1 MCRMVKQRDFRRLL
15 LPGAFLLI
23 ALVIW
28 LGLMSQFHLD
38 DSFIT
43 YRYAR
48 NFARGWGLVYNQ
60 GDAVLS
66 TTAPLYAML
75 LAAGSFILPDFQV
88 LGGLIG
94 ALSIAAGG
102 LLIVGLL
109 PRRMPAGIRVWAGL
123 VYLLSSPLW
132 LALGMETPLWIMLV
146 LAAVWSAM
154 RDRWPWAGL
163 LIGLAVLTRPDAAL
177 PGVLLAV
184 TALGVTLDRLNTRRR
199 PWLPILGYIGMA
211 AVPVILF
218 GLWAWSL
225 YGSPL
230 PATLGAKGA
239 QAVLGITG
247 MGAYVTPWDGL
258 RLILRSLMVQSPLY
272 IALGLLVIF
281 GLAGRT
287 NGPVFIIVAWGA
299 LHLLAYMVM
308 KVAPYRW
315 YYAPLVP
322 GMALLAAAG
331 LDYLMR
337 RLALRKVRFA
347 PYIVGAIA
355 VFPLLAQAQTFT
367 RIEDQIEHGG
377 PADVMLPIVDWKAYQ
392 EVGEWLHDQ
401 TPTNARIG
409 VAEVGQ
415 VGFYADRW
423 MTDYLGLLQP
433 DVANMIRRG
442 DLYSWLAGY
451 APDYLVFQ
459 RFRGAPLVLYN
470 YMIGDDAWFRANYQ
484 QEAEF
489 DDPRYS
495 SGPVT
500 IFQRV
505 TPDKV
510 LREQPVQLEYG
521 GLRLV
526 GLATDGYDL
535 SPEGGPV
542 RVRLDWE
549 VAGALPTDLHIAA
562 KGLNMPGNP
571 SFDGD
576 YQTMLWKGRFSTW
589 HGFVVPKDVQPGGY
603 PLLVAVGPKGGPY
616 QEQVAGRLDVSF
628 PKTDAKAET
637 VFASA
642 GAPQVGLVEQKA
654 GIADGK
660 LRLEWAWRA
669 ETDIAADYAYFVHVL
684 PASGG
689 APAAQADGQP
699 RDGSYPTSLWQHGE
713 VVPFSVDVDISKLD
727 AGNYNVE
734 AGWYSPSDQTRLKA
748 DNADAIPVTR
758 IVVTGTGGAIITPA
772 SGSLGS

>member
-1 MCRMVKQRDFRRLL
+1 MVKQRDFRRLL
-15 LPGAFLLI
+15 LPVAFLLM

-28 LGLMSQFHLD
+28 LVLMSQFHLD

-66 TTAPLYAML
+66 TTAPLYALL
-75 LAAGSFILPDFQV
+75 LAAGSFILPDFHV

-94 ALSIAAGG
+94 TLSIAAGG
-102 LLIVGLL
+102 LLVVGLL
-109 PRRMPAGIRVWAGL
+109 PRRMQLVIRIWAGV
-123 VYLLSSPLW
+123 VYLLSSALW

-154 RDRWPWAGL
+154 RDHWLWAGL

-177 PGVLLAV
+177 PGALLAV
-184 TALGVTLDRLNTRRR
+184 TALGVTLDRLNTRRH
-199 PWLPILGYIGMA
+199 PWLPLVGYVGMA
-211 AVPVILF
+211 ALPIILF
-218 GLWAWSL
+218 GVWAWSL

-247 MGAYVTPWDGL
+247 MGAFVTPWDGL
-258 RLILRSLMVQSPLY
+258 RLILRSLMLQSPLY

-281 GLAGRT
+281 GLAGRM
-287 NGPVFIIVAWGA
+287 NGPVFIVVAWGA

-308 KVAPYRW
+308 NVAPYRW

-331 LDYLMR
+331 LDYLVR

-347 PYIVGAIA
+347 PYVVGAIA

-367 RIEDQIEHGG
+367 RIEDQIQNGG
-377 PADVMLPIVDWKAYQ
+377 PPDVMLPIVDWKAYQ
-392 EVGEWLHDQ
+392 DVGEWLRDQ
-401 TPTNARIG
+401 TPPNARVG

-433 DVANMIRRG
+433 DVASMIRRG

-470 YMIGDDAWFRANYQ
+470 YMIADDPWFKADYQ
-484 QEAEF
+484 ERTEF

-505 TPDKV
+505 TPDKP
-510 LREQPVQLEYG
+510 LHEQPAQLDYG
-521 GLRLV
+521 GMRLV

-535 SPEGGPV
+535 SAEGGPV

-549 VAGALPTDLHIAA
+549 VTGALPTDLHIAA
-562 KGLNMPGNP
+562 KGLDMPGNP

-576 YQTMLWKGRFSTW
+576 YQTTLWKGRFSTW

-628 PKTDAKAET
+628 PKLEAKAKA
-637 VFASA
+637 VFARS
-642 GAPQVGLVEQKA
+642 GVPQLGLVEQKVS
-654 GIADGK
+654 ISSGK
-660 LRLEWAWRA
+660 LRLDWVWLA
-669 ETDIAADYAYFVHVL
+669 ETDMPADYAYFVHVL

-689 APAAQADGQP
+689 APGAQADGQP
-699 RDGSYPTSLWQHGE
+699 REGSYPTGLWQQGE
-713 VVPFSVDVDISKLD
+713 GVPMSLDVDISKLA
-727 AGNYNVE
+727 AGEYDVQ
-734 AGWYSPSDQTRLKA
+734 AGWYSPADGTRLQVDGA
-748 DNADAIPVTR
+748 DSISVTR
-758 IVVTGTGGAIITPA
+758 IVVTGTGSAIITPA